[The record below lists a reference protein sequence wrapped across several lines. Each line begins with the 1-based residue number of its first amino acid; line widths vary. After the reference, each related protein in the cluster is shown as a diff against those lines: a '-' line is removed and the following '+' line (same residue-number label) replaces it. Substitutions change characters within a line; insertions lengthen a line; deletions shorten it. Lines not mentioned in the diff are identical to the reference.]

1 MTNEE
6 ALHHS
11 SRGPRSSVWTVPAA
25 VVIVV
30 AAAVAYANSFSGP
43 FIFDN
48 KAEIEDNSA
57 IRQLWPLGPIFRGPR
72 PVADLTFAVN
82 YAIGGLHVTGYHLV
96 NIAVHI
102 LAALA
107 LFGIVRR
114 TLTMPLIA
122 GRFDD
127 AAATLLGFC
136 AALIWMVH
144 PLQTEAVNYVVQR
157 AESLMGLFYLLTL
170 YALIRAVSSPQPAT
184 TQTDANSDRENS
196 KARKVKEQRRFGF
209 FPFASFAFSRFRGQN
224 SVVVWSVIAVAA
236 CALGMGCKQVMV
248 TAPAALL
255 LYDRTFIAG
264 SFREALRRQWGFYL
278 ALAATWLILAHSI
291 LAAFSPHP
299 DSAGFALAGVTPL
312 AYARSELGVVLR
324 YLELAFRPTGLCLD
338 YSWPVAVQP
347 RQFVPGAIVVGGLLA
362 VTLWAVVRRP
372 KWGFAGAWFFLLLAP
387 TSSVLPIS
395 DLAFE
400 HRMYLPLAA
409 PVVAAVVAACLAA
422 ERLLRRPGESQ
433 EARKRLALGITVLL
447 ALCAAAG
454 LGVMTLRR
462 NAQYRS
468 EISIW
473 ENATRKRPENP
484 RAWSNLGNAYANASR
499 YSEAIRSCDKAL
511 EVNPSF
517 PPAYAIRGLA
527 YAGIGRLTE
536 AIRDYDKAIALK
548 PDYAAAYNN
557 RGFAYAGIGRLTEAI
572 RDCDKAIELKPDFAA
587 AYDNRGVAYARAGRS
602 DEALRDYDEAL
613 KLNPDNAKAYNNRG
627 NALADAKRLSEAI
640 RDYDKAIALKP
651 DFAEAYNNRGGVYA
665 QSARLAEALRDF
677 DKAVALK
684 PDYAGAYRNRAM
696 LHYERKEYAE
706 ALADAKMCEKLGGRP
721 DPGFVNTLIRA
732 AEQRSTLA
740 P

>member
-1 MTNEE
+1 MTRRTTTLL
-6 ALHHS
+6 AA
-11 SRGPRSSVWTVPAA
+11 PAIL
-25 VVIVV
+25 VLG
-30 AAAVAYANSFSGP
+30 AAAYFNSLRGP
-43 FIFDN
+43 FIFDDTP
-48 KAEIEDNSA
+48 AIIENSA
-57 IRQLWPLGPIFRGPR
+57 IRQLWPLGPILRGPR
-72 PVADLTFAVN
+72 PVADLTFAAN
-82 YAIGGLHVTGYHLV
+82 YAIGRLHVTGYHLV

-170 YALIRAVSSPQPAT
+170 YALIRAVSSPQPA
-184 TQTDANSDRENS
+184 A
-196 KARKVKEQRRFGF
+196 
-209 FPFASFAFSRFRGQN
+209 
-224 SVVVWSVIAVAA
+224 WSVAAVVA

-264 SFREALRRQWGFYL
+264 SFREALRRRWGFYL

-409 PVVAAVVAACLAA
+409 PAVAAVVAACLAA
-422 ERLLRRPGESQ
+422 ERLLGRPGESR

-454 LGVMTLRR
+454 LGAMTLRR

-473 ENATRKRPENP
+473 EDATRKRPQNP

-511 EVNPSF
+511 ELEPNF
-517 PPAYAIRGLA
+517 PEAYYNRGLA
-527 YAGIGRLTE
+527 YAGIGRPTD
-536 AIRDYDKAIALK
+536 AIRDYDKAIAWK
-548 PDYAAAYNN
+548 PHFTAAYNN
-557 RGFAYAGIGRLTEAI
+557 RAI
-572 RDCDKAIELKPDFAA
+572 
-587 AYDNRGVAYARAGRS
+587 AYARAGRS
-602 DEALRDYDEAL
+602 DEALLDYDEAL
-613 KLNPDNAKAYNNRG
+613 KLNADTPRRTTTGATSRRARPPRRG
-627 NALADAKRLSEAI
+627 HPGLRQGHCVEAGLRRGLQQPRALERRGRLEEDM
-640 RDYDKAIALKP
+640 RD
-651 DFAEAYNNRGGVYA
+651 
-665 QSARLAEALRDF
+665 
-677 DKAVALK
+677 
-684 PDYAGAYRNRAM
+684 
-696 LHYERKEYAE
+696 
-706 ALADAKMCEKLGGRP
+706 
-721 DPGFVNTLIRA
+721 
-732 AEQRSTLA
+732 
-740 P
+740 